1 MDEERTSCSPP
12 DKQPVV
18 LPRDAHPISRKNID
32 PDALKI
38 LYRLHR
44 TGFTAYLCGGAVRD
58 LMLGKAPKD
67 FDIATDARPGQIRK
81 RFPNVY
87 VIGRRFRLAHVHFPN
102 GKIIEV
108 ATFRRDPQPG
118 EIENGGEGFDPAR
131 LFGSPAED
139 AFRRDI
145 TINAL
150 YYDPV
155 SFSVIDFVGGLE
167 DMALR
172 RVRIIGDPD
181 CRYTEDPVRMWRVLR
196 HAARLGFGI
205 EEATEKAIHTH
216 GPLLASSP
224 GARLYEELNKDL
236 NYETKPVIESLRAYK
251 LLRYVLGA
259 IGETYEADFGLFSRL
274 LALLD
279 LEGRVRREGFLLTQE
294 ETYGLLFW
302 PWAEPLFDGIDG
314 DPGPVIAEALTKAGM
329 QATIPKAVRTDVVQI
344 LAILRAM
351 LDALRTGH
359 MRWSLR
365 KRVHFPQAS
374 RLCFLVAEGRAPKEG
389 ESFESIFGRA
399 FPSAATDSR
408 KRRRRRHPRRRPGN
422 GGPKPL

>member
-1 MDEERTSCSPP
+1 MDEDLTSCSPP
-12 DKQPVV
+12 DKRPIV
-18 LPRDAHPISRKNID
+18 LPRDAHAISRKNID

-38 LYRLHR
+38 LWRLNES
-44 TGFTAYLCGGAVRD
+44 GFIAFLCGGAVRD

-67 FDIATDARPGQIRK
+67 FDIATDARPGQIKK
-81 RFPNVY
+81 RFANVY
-87 VIGRRFRLAHVHFPN
+87 VIGRRFRLAHVHFQG

-118 EIENGGEGFDPAR
+118 EVENSGEALDPAR
-131 LFGSPAED
+131 LFGSPSED

-155 SFSVIDFVGGLE
+155 SFSVIDYVGGLE
-167 DMALR
+167 DLALR

-181 CRYTEDPVRMWRVLR
+181 CRYTEDPVRIWRVLR

-216 GPLLASSP
+216 GSLLASSP

-236 NYETKPVIESLRAYK
+236 NYETKPVVESLRGYK

-259 IGETYEADFGLFSRL
+259 VGEAYEADYGLFSRL

-279 LEGRVRREGFLLTQE
+279 LEERARREGFLLTQE
-294 ETYGLLFW
+294 ETYALLFW
-302 PWAEPLFDGIDG
+302 PWAEPKCDGVED
-314 DPGPVIAEALTKAGM
+314 DPGPVITDALARAGI
-329 QATIPKAVRTDVVQI
+329 QATIPRCVKTDVVQI
-344 LAILRAM
+344 LGILRAM
-351 LDALRTGH
+351 LAAMRTGH
-359 MRWSLR
+359 TRWSLR
-365 KRVHFPQAS
+365 KRAHFPQAS
-374 RLCFLVAEGRAPKEG
+374 RLYFLIAEGRAPKEG
-389 ESFESIFGRA
+389 ESFESLFGRA
-399 FPSAATDSR
+399 FPAAPMDSS

-422 GGPKPL
+422 GGPAPL